1 MTLLLMRL
9 KLFLTPHLC
18 IIGGLAFKIFKL
30 SARRSYLLIITTIG
44 LASVVGLWNLNE
56 QMQIFGEYSN
66 PEMENLIL
74 WVNSTTNKSA
84 VFAGSMP
91 LMAAI
96 KLTTGRPIVTHP
108 HYENTAIRERTL
120 LVYTLYSKRDPQ
132 IIYSNLEKF
141 EVDYAVIERPW
152 CSNKSYRPGCAFEN
166 IYLKMFPEDQVN
178 PIFCLSILNST
189 QIFNF
194 KKVYENSIY
203 SVLYLIK

>member
-108 HYENTAIRERTL
+108 HYENTAIR
-120 LVYTLYSKRDPQ
+120 
-132 IIYSNLEKF
+132 
-141 EVDYAVIERPW
+141 
-152 CSNKSYRPGCAFEN
+152 
-166 IYLKMFPEDQVN
+166 
-178 PIFCLSILNST
+178 
-189 QIFNF
+189 
-194 KKVYENSIY
+194 
-203 SVLYLIK
+203 